1 MFFWWESHPPHE
13 TPPRK
18 PSQNNIKMP
27 NPYPEII
34 LPSPS
39 YHPSLTCGRL
49 DIFYAQ
55 MSSIRSWKHGNLSLL
70 GMTMMTTSTRFFWR
84 MCHRYSYITN
94 FSTSFGF
101 TNLVITLICHWS
113 KIWIYATKIIFFV
126 PAENWIL
133 TSRGFDTTIWPTY
146 PHQSEGVAND
156 HLKSW

>member
-1 MFFWWESHPPHE
+1 MFFGENPIPHMK
-13 TPPRK
+13 PLPRK

-84 MCHRYSYITN
+84 MCHSYITN

-101 TNLVITLICHWS
+101 TNLVIPLICHWS
-113 KIWIYATKIIFFV
+113 KIWIWATNIMDFCASRKLDFDQPGIWYNNLANI
-126 PAENWIL
+126 P
-133 TSRGFDTTIWPTY
+133 TSIRR
-146 PHQSEGVAND
+146 S
-156 HLKSW
+156 S